1 MDVRLVDCV
10 VSVVTLHTN
19 FVFVTTCNILVG
31 VHVER
36 HTIGHS
42 KISLD
47 IWASAVVI
55 QNLTVIDRTIQVI
68 LVIEIGLPSVPDK
81 SWGNCLIVRNLV
93 P

>member
-1 MDVRLVDCV
+1 MDVRLVDCI
-10 VSVVTLHTN
+10 VSVVTFHTN

-47 IWASAVVI
+47 IRTSAVVI
-55 QNLTVIDRTIQVI
+55 KNLTVVDRTIKVI
-68 LVIEIGLPSVPDK
+68 LVIEKGLPSVPDEP
-81 SWGNCLIVRNLV
+81 WGNCLIIRNLV
-93 P
+93 S